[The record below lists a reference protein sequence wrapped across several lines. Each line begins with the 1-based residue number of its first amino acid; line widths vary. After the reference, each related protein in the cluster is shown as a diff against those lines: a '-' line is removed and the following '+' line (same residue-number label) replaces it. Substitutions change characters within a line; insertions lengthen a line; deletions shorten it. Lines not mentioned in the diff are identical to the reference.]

1 LLAWYDANRRDLPWR
16 RTRDPY
22 AVWVSEIMLQQTRVE
37 TVVPYYERW
46 MQLFP
51 SARSLAA
58 ASEDEVLAAF
68 SGLGYYRR
76 ARMLH
81 QGVREVVERYGGE
94 VPSDPGARRA
104 LAGIGRYTAG
114 AIGSIAFDREEAI
127 VDGNVARVL
136 SRVFSIEDRI
146 GSPASERALWSHA
159 EALVRGPRPGDLNQ
173 ALMELGALVCVPKN
187 PRCDRCPLAAS
198 CLARESGRQDELPA
212 ARARKAP
219 TRVSLASVVVSRGDR
234 VWLVRSKEAL
244 FRGLFGPPSAEGHGR
259 DAAKRALRIA
269 GASARVEA
277 EPRATIEH
285 VLTHRRL
292 NVEVWRAK
300 ATRVHEDEERKLVAL
315 DALGTIGISKLA
327 RRILAAAV

>member
-68 SGLGYYRR
+68 SG
-76 ARMLH
+76 
-81 QGVREVVERYGGE
+81 